1 MACPAAR
8 WDWRS
13 GGRIFGGGLT
23 CLVLGGVGRIFGG
36 GLTCLVLSGGG
47 RIFGGGLTC
56 WIGGGGAEF
65 SVAARCSVEPR
76 F

>member
-1 MACPAAR
+1 
-8 WDWRS
+8 
-13 GGRIFGGGLT
+13 
-23 CLVLGGVGRIFGG
+23 LVLGGVGRIFGG